1 MHKIMQSL
9 LLKSFLTF
17 DLDQFLLYC
26 NSHLACY
33 ASSLF
38 ALNKPRIF
46 HIQKL
51 NKVLIYIV
59 FFFSYLI
66 HHLQI
71 QLCFLSA

>member
-9 LLKSFLTF
+9 LLKSFFTF
-17 DLDQFLLYC
+17 DLDQFLLYY

-33 ASSLF
+33 ASSFF

-51 NKVLIYIV
+51 NKVLIYIL
-59 FFFSYLI
+59 FFLVI
-66 HHLQI
+66 
-71 QLCFLSA
+71 

>member
-1 MHKIMQSL
+1 MQSL
-9 LLKSFLTF
+9 LLKSFSTF

-26 NSHLACY
+26 NSYFACY

-51 NKVLIYIV
+51 NKVLIYTV
-59 FFFSYLI
+59 FFLVI
-66 HHLQI
+66 
-71 QLCFLSA
+71 

>member
-1 MHKIMQSL
+1 MMQSL
-9 LLKSFLTF
+9 LLKSFSTF
-17 DLDQFLLYC
+17 DLDQFLLYY
-26 NSHLACY
+26 NSHFACY

-59 FFFSYLI
+59 FFLVI
-66 HHLQI
+66 
-71 QLCFLSA
+71 

>member
-9 LLKSFLTF
+9 LLKSFFTF
-17 DLDQFLLYC
+17 DLDQFLLYY
-26 NSHLACY
+26 NSHLAFY

-59 FFFSYLI
+59 FFLVI
-66 HHLQI
+66 
-71 QLCFLSA
+71 

>member
-9 LLKSFLTF
+9 LLKSFFTF
-17 DLDQFLLYC
+17 DLDQFLLYY
-26 NSHLACY
+26 NSHLACN

-51 NKVLIYIV
+51 NKVLIYTV
-59 FFFSYLI
+59 FFLVI
-66 HHLQI
+66 
-71 QLCFLSA
+71 